1 MAGYWVV
8 RGSEIRDQDALQEYG
23 KLWGGIAERFGA
35 EVIAGKGAIDTREGK
50 DYPRQLIVRFDSY
63 QQAVDCYQD
72 PEYQRAMAFALKAY
86 DYRELSILEG

>member
-23 KLWGGIAERFGA
+23 KRWAGIAERFGA
-35 EVIAGKGAIDTREGK
+35 EVIAGKGAIDTREGAS
-50 DYPRQLIVRFDSY
+50 YPRQLILRFVSY
-63 QQAVDCYQD
+63 QQAVDCYED
-72 PEYQRAMAFALKAY
+72 PEYQRAMAFALKAC